1 MGSRE
6 ETRVLKELEREGLLP
21 FTDPKLKSIAG
32 IVAGEPI
39 RGSWWS
45 HEKGCTIFAVCES
58 LSEHPDLLIAPLV
71 SGKLTWIHKSLWP
84 AVIAVATERAPWQ
97 TQGLTALARSV
108 LLQVSRADSVRT
120 DRLPKAEATTSK
132 ILEMRLLIHGGQVHT
147 EKGAHARVLESWEN
161 WALRVGFNEK
171 LPDPAGA
178 RALLAEKVAGLN
190 SRYGTSARVPW
201 VGAGVALE

>member
-1 MGSRE
+1 MGSRDE
-6 ETRVLKELEREGLLP
+6 ARVLKELEREGLLP
-21 FTDPKLKSIAG
+21 FTDPKLKSIAA

-45 HEKGCTIFAVCES
+45 HEKGRAIFAVCES

-71 SGKLTWIHKSLWP
+71 SDKLTWIHKSLWP

-120 DRLPKAEATTSK
+120 DRLPKAEATASK
-132 ILEMRLLIHGGQVHT
+132 ILEMRLLVHGRQIHT
-147 EKGAHARVLESWEN
+147 EKGSHARVLETWES
-161 WALRVGFNEK
+161 WALGVGFDGK
-171 LPDPAGA
+171 LPDPADA
-178 RALLAEKVAGLN
+178 RTLLTEKVAALN
-190 SRYGTSARVPW
+190 SRYETSAILPW
-201 VGAGVALE
+201 GVVSLG